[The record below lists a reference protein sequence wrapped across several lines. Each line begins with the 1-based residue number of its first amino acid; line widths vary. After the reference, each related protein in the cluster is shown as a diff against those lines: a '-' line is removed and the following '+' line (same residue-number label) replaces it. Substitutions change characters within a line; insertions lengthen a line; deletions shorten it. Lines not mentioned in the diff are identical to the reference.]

1 MVTMKMRAAI
11 VVTGMIAAAFGAT
24 APAGADP
31 TDDPCQLAVTFLCRF
46 VPMAPDLDHN
56 VDLTK
61 EPAIVDGQPLP
72 EIPAGTQSQ
81 DTSPADICV
90 DGCA

>member
-1 MVTMKMRAAI
+1 VVTMKMRAAI
-11 VVTGMIAAAFGAT
+11 VVMGVIAALFGAT

-46 VPMAPDLDHN
+46 LPMAPDLDHN

-61 EPAIVDGQPLP
+61 EPGFINGQTLP
-72 EIPAGTQSQ
+72 SM
-81 DTSPADICV
+81 PADPQPEDTPPADVCIN
-90 DGCA
+90 GCM

>member
-1 MVTMKMRAAI
+1 MKMRAAI
-11 VVTGMIAAAFGAT
+11 VVTGMIAALFGAT
-24 APAGADP
+24 PPAGADP

-61 EPAIVDGQPLP
+61 EPGIVNGQPLP
-72 EIPAGTQSQ
+72 SGPAGTESQ
-81 DTSPADICV
+81 DQSPADICV